1 MALVTPNLAADLK
14 ALFDEMDR
22 TEMSNTEYANR
33 LAAILDKQT
42 KTATVT
48 VNGVES
54 GGSTATGTLS

>member
-48 VNGVES
+48 VNGVEG
-54 GGSTATGTLS
+54 GGSTVTGTLS